1 MAINV
6 SGNNYQPQQA
16 ERRNAN
22 YASNPYYVANMPT
35 NRFARQ
41 PQADTY
47 VPAQRREQQ
56 PVQRRQ
62 QPRAIG
68 GGSKLQ
74 TVATVAGIAAST
86 LIAAS
91 LLKSSSLFNKKQTDA
106 ILNQIK
112 QFDAP
117 EKVKTKLYEAH
128 RKMSNSVMDADS
140 AKNYID
146 NVQRLSFKDPEIKAV
161 DTKKARAIMD
171 EELTGMNKVK
181 DQVINFLEERNY
193 NLANGI
199 KNENGP
205 LILCL
210 DGPPG
215 CGKTSVAE
223 LIAKA
228 MDVPFE
234 RISLAGVSDS
244 MAVTGLPQG
253 YKDAHPGEIIKAF
266 QDAKCKNPVILFDEM
281 DKMGASR
288 EHGSPAAALLD
299 VLEPKQCK
307 NFTDK
312 YLEFPYDL
320 SQATFIITSNNKANI
335 DKTLLDRVKVID
347 MKAFTTG
354 EKETIASKFLG
365 KLFGGS
371 KLEDH
376 GVKKFTDGAVKA
388 IVENTDDAG
397 ARKTIQNCKDVI
409 KQAKVDI
416 QRGAKGA
423 DIVLDENYVNKAL
436 EQAASKITK

>member
-1 MAINV
+1 MTMNV
-6 SGNNYQPQQA
+6 ANNQNQNQA
-16 ERRNAN
+16 QVSERRYVKTVPNQA
-22 YASNPYYVANMPT
+22 YYVANMPS
-35 NRFARQ
+35 NRYARIPVQ
-41 PQADTY
+41 DTY
-47 VPAQRREQQ
+47 VSSQKQEKRPKIKMPTQ
-56 PVQRRQ
+56 
-62 QPRAIG
+62 

-91 LLKSSSLFNKKQTDA
+91 LLKGSGLFNKQNDV
-106 ILNQIK
+106 IMNQIK

-117 EKVKTKLYEAH
+117 EKVKEKLGQAAK
-128 RKMSNSVMDADS
+128 KMKNSIMDADS

-146 NVQRLSFKDPEIKAV
+146 NVTRLNFKDPEIKAV
-161 DTKKARAIMD
+161 DTKKAREIMD
-171 EELTGMNKVK
+171 AELVGMDKVK
-181 DQVINFLEERNY
+181 QQVINFLEERNY

-228 MDVPFE
+228 MEVPFE

-312 YLEFPYDL
+312 YMEFPYDL
-320 SQATFIITSNNKANI
+320 SQATFIITSNDKANI

-347 MKAFTTG
+347 MKAFTKD
-354 EKETIASKFLG
+354 EKKTIASKFME
-365 KLFGGS
+365 KIFKNS

-376 GVKKFTDGAVKA
+376 NVKHFTQSAVNA
-388 IVENTDDAG
+388 IVDNTDDAG

-416 QRGAKGA
+416 QRGANGA
-423 DIVLDENYVNKAL
+423 NLIIDEKYVNEAL
-436 EQAASKITK
+436 AQAAAKTEV